1 MRPSSPAPGTRN
13 ARRCARRSTSGCA
26 RPTPSTRSS
35 ISTGRCATPTIRPA
49 CCRSTIAA
57 TTSTRA
63 TWATARWETRSI
75 CRCSTDPAPS
85 CACRIS
91 PIGVYVNW
99 GADQPQQEAGG
110 WLDTP
115 VTISLSPRR
124 TGCRAGS
131 VPVEAFAINER
142 RVGMRHVKWAVVML
156 GFAAVALGVGAV
168 QGQQLSGEYKIG
180 VLEPLTGNLAAE
192 GKRHLEGFE
201 IMRDLINERFGGVM
215 GKKLVFVTGDAVDPT
230 AAASEATRLVTREGV
245 KIVTGTFSSTLCGAA
260 SEAAARQNVIYWE
273 TSCVDPRL
281 TRRGLKNVFRTEID
295 GTGFGWYNVEF
306 IAKHLAHRL
315 GKKPNEL
322 RIAYLSEDS
331 SYGQSVTE
339 TARQRAKQEFGMQE
353 VAAEYYTFTT
363 NDLTPV
369 ILKLKNANPDILH
382 HIARDQDA
390 ILFWRQAREQN
401 FLVKAVVHAGATGY
415 AATGFGKAFG
425 NDANGP
431 FALLEPGPGLIIEK
445 MRPEGQRI
453 ERAFRE
459 AVKAKTGSDVLAGAH
474 QLAGGG
480 LWILKL
486 ALDAAKTDDL
496 DKFRAAVL
504 AMDLPVGSA
513 VNGWGVKFDET
524 GQNSNARVQHYMLQW
539 QNGSLV
545 TVWPEEFTTNRA
557 KWIPLGAWDQRK

>member
-1 MRPSSPAPGTRN
+1 
-13 ARRCARRSTSGCA
+13 
-26 RPTPSTRSS
+26 
-35 ISTGRCATPTIRPA
+35 
-49 CCRSTIAA
+49 
-57 TTSTRA
+57 
-63 TWATARWETRSI
+63 
-75 CRCSTDPAPS
+75 
-85 CACRIS
+85 
-91 PIGVYVNW
+91 
-99 GADQPQQEAGG
+99 
-110 WLDTP
+110 
-115 VTISLSPRR
+115 
-124 TGCRAGS
+124 
-131 VPVEAFAINER
+131 
-142 RVGMRHVKWAVVML
+142 MRHVKWVVVLL
-156 GFAAVALGVGAV
+156 GFVALALGASAPSRA
-168 QGQQLSGEYKIG
+168 QQLSGEYKIG

-192 GKRHLEGFE
+192 GKRHLEGYE

-230 AAASEATRLVTREGV
+230 VAASEATRLATREGV
-245 KIVTGTFSSTLCGAA
+245 KIITGTFSSTLCGAA

-382 HIARDQDA
+382 HIARNQDA

-401 FLVKAVVHAGATGY
+401 FQVKAVVHAGATGY
-415 AATGFGKAFG
+415 GSPDFGKAFG

-431 FALLEPGPGLIIEK
+431 FALLEPGPGFDH
-445 MRPEGQRI
+445 RG
-453 ERAFRE
+453 
-459 AVKAKTGSDVLAGAH
+459 
-474 QLAGGG
+474 
-480 LWILKL
+480 
-486 ALDAAKTDDL
+486 DAARGPAD
-496 DKFRAAVL
+496 R
-504 AMDLPVGSA
+504 
-513 VNGWGVKFDET
+513 
-524 GQNSNARVQHYMLQW
+524 ARV
-539 QNGSLV
+539 
-545 TVWPEEFTTNRA
+545 P
-557 KWIPLGAWDQRK
+557 